1 MSEIIE
7 YHDERT
13 GVRGWLAYDGST
25 RPLAAGGCRAQSGVD
40 SAQLAVLAQCMTL
53 KQRILGVN
61 VDGAKC
67 GIDIDPA
74 SPDKPAVLG
83 GFLAFLR
90 DELRTRF
97 SMGPDMGTDWQ
108 ELQGHARCV
117 GLPSVK
123 YAIRVAQG
131 MDDAAFAQR
140 MALLDQRCGQL
151 PFSQLRAGHALG
163 HAALAAARI
172 AGVPGRP
179 SVSLQGFGNLARGA
193 AHALHQEGA
202 RLVAVADEFGTVV
215 GARGLDVPAML
226 AHPLRTPV
234 TAMGVGLAVP
244 LFDVPADVLVLAGPS
259 DAVSVERAATLP
271 VGVVVVGAN
280 CGLSEETEE
289 TLYRR
294 GVLVVPDFIGGIGG
308 SASMETLFG
317 PVSPPSLDDVLRDLG
332 HLMWELV
339 MDVADTARRAGI
351 SPRRAALDLAAHN
364 VTSYGDRPYGRCRY
378 LVSHSA

>member
-1 MSEIIE
+1 
-7 YHDERT
+7 
-13 GVRGWLAYDGST
+13 
-25 RPLAAGGCRAQSGVD
+25 
-40 SAQLAVLAQCMTL
+40 MTL
-53 KQRILGVN
+53 KQRVLGVH

-83 GFLAFLR
+83 RFIAFLG

-108 ELQGHARCV
+108 ELQGHARRA

-140 MALLDQRCGQL
+140 MALLDQRSGQL

-163 HAALAAARI
+163 HAALAAAGI
-172 AGVPGRP
+172 AGIPGRP

-193 AHALHQEGA
+193 AHALHREGA
-202 RLVAVADEFGTVV
+202 SLVAVADEFGTVA
-215 GARGLDVPAML
+215 GTPGLDVPAML
-226 AHPLRTPV
+226 AQPPRTPV
-234 TAMGVGLAVP
+234 TAMGAASAVP

-259 DAVSVERAATLP
+259 DAVSVRRAATLP

-280 CGLSEETEE
+280 CGLREEAEE
-289 TLYRR
+289 ALYRR

-317 PVSPPSLDDVLRDLG
+317 PVSPPSLDDVLRDHG
-332 HLMWELV
+332 HLMRELV
-339 MDVADTARRAGI
+339 TDVADTARRTGT
-351 SPRRAALDLAAHN
+351 SPRRAALDIAAHT
-364 VTSYGDRPYGRCRY
+364 VTSHGDRPYGRCRY
-378 LVSHSA
+378 LVGHPARPQCQPQGRS